1 MLDSYERLQKI
12 DQSLNEFIEFDG
24 DKILKGI
31 SSTRLGRLIPKRFLP
46 KQRTDSSKKLEPLLT
61 GDQGSARMY
70 VPDADTKARI
80 AAGARRSQ
88 LRLARLKP
96 GDPGYN
102 SVAAKNARFQTN
114 MRRGSKAAL
123 GVGAAAGLAAG
134 AIAAGPAVAAAAGPV
149 AQRVTLSA
157 ALRYGG
163 GRALQTGAGRAAA
176 QTGIRATASRLGT
189 KALETVRKTALGR
202 LLTGKLAQTVGRE
215 AAIYGVL
222 NKLGVIGGGDGGAGG
237 EAGVDDIGTKK
248 LKPKSIGDLD
258 ATSAGRDFEA
268 EYGGTSLKKL
278 RGK

>member
-31 SSTRLGRLIPKRFLP
+31 SYTPLGRLIPKRFMP

-70 VPDADTKARI
+70 VPDADTQARI

-102 SVAAKNARFQTN
+102 SRAAENARFQTN
-114 MRRGSKAAL
+114 MRRGSKIAQGVAGTAAL
-123 GVGAAAGLAAG
+123 GAG
-134 AIAAGPAVAAAAGPV
+134 AIVAAPAVAAAAPKV
-149 AQRVTLSA
+149 ALST
-157 ALRYGG
+157 ALRFGG
-163 GRALQTGAGRAAA
+163 GSALRAGAGRAAT
-176 QTGIRATASRLGT
+176 QTGIRATASRLGS
-189 KALETVRKTALGR
+189 KALGTVRKTALGR

-215 AAIYGVL
+215 AAIYTAL
-222 NKLGVIGGGDGGAGG
+222 SKLGVFGGGGDGGVGGAG
-237 EAGVDDIGTKK
+237 EAGADDIGSKK
-248 LKPKSIGDLD
+248 LKPKSMGDLD

-268 EYGGTSLKKL
+268 EYGGASLKKL
-278 RGK
+278 RGR

>member
-24 DKILKGI
+24 NKILKYTG
-31 SSTRLGRLIPKRFLP
+31 LDKVIPQRFRS
-46 KQRTDSSKKLEPLLT
+46 QQATDPSKKLQLT
-61 GDQGSARMY
+61 GDQGSAKMY

-80 AAGARRSQ
+80 AARQRQTELTLAARGAR
-88 LRLARLKP
+88 
-96 GDPGYN
+96 GDN
-102 SVAAKNARFQTN
+102 SVAAQNARFQRN
-114 MRRGSKAAL
+114 MRRGSKVAQGVAA
-123 GVGAAAGLAAG
+123 GAALAAG
-134 AIAAGPAVAAAAGPV
+134 AVAAAPAVAAAAAPA
-149 AQRVTLSA
+149 AQKLTLSA

-163 GRALQTGAGRAAA
+163 GRALQVGGGRAAA
-176 QTGIRATASRLGT
+176 QTGIRATASRLGS

-215 AAIYGVL
+215 AAIYTAL
-222 NKLGVIGGGDGGAGG
+222 SKLGVFGGGGDSGVGGAG
-237 EAGVDDIGTKK
+237 EAGADDIGSKK

-278 RGK
+278 RGR